1 MKLFKCKIIRFK
13 KQESIQKCCYLAI
26 PVSKIQSNA
35 HKGKYF
41 FQNKYCISSVRTI
54 RSRRQQ
60 SIQKCHIFSAKTE
73 TRQNRFCFLPW
84 EFLSLTPCFIREFK
98 IWILIHNLT
107 TTTSTGTLLFPGR
120 SGGIEFEK
128 PKWRGKKKTYVGL
141 F

>member
-1 MKLFKCKIIRFK
+1 MQNYSLQKTTINPEMLLSGYTCFKN
-13 KQESIQKCCYLAI
+13 SIECTQKRI
-26 PVSKIQSNA
+26 
-35 HKGKYF
+35 HF
-41 FQNKYCISSVRTI
+41 FQNKYCISSVRMI
-54 RSRRQQ
+54 RLRRQQ

-128 PKWRGKKKTYVGL
+128 PKWRGKKENTHVGL